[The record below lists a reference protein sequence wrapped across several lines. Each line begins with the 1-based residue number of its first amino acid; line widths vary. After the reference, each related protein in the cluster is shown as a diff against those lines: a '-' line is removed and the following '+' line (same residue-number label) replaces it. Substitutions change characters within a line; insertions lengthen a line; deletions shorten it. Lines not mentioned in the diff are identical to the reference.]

1 MNLKLYIPSINS
13 YLNFQLIILLVF
25 SLFVTTM
32 NAHGDLSLRIEEKT
46 IEISKDPNNSDLYL
60 ERGFLYQEHIEYD
73 KAIQDYLKSQELGN
87 TKKELLFRLAEVYY
101 EDYQFEIALST
112 AEQYFKIDS
121 QDVKIHKLKGQILFQ
136 LSRYYESLIPYT
148 YFIDNTIDV
157 RPEDIIE
164 YSKIYLAID
173 SNDYTEAIKAI
184 NLGLD
189 KIGEHTFSLQLKKL
203 EYLES
208 SNNPILVLE
217 QYNYFILNNTRK
229 EFWYFKK
236 AKYLIEVN
244 QLDQAKIAL
253 EQAKMA
259 IQILNPKFKNTEA
272 IKDLAD
278 QINNISKSITYEN

>member
-1 MNLKLYIPSINS
+1 
-13 YLNFQLIILLVF
+13 
-25 SLFVTTM
+25 M